1 MRVSTATSPGSHQAP
16 NEDAVCSS
24 SRVAVVVDGVTA
36 PAGLET
42 GCVHGTA
49 WYARQLATRTV
60 STSENSTVDL
70 REALQEAIALVAD
83 SHKDSCDL
91 SADGTPSATIAVVR
105 ENGGCVEYLVLSDA
119 TVAVAANSLVE
130 VITDERHLALL
141 AEPKR
146 AVQSAPA
153 GSEEREEL
161 LRNLVTTQR
170 KLRNVPGGYWL
181 AGSVP
186 GAAEHALCGSVPISN
201 GLCVAAMTDGAARLV
216 DVFEAQP
223 WPDAL
228 RELRKSGP
236 DEWIRKVRDLEATDA
251 TLTRWPR
258 YRISDDAALALCT
271 FDKQGTGYY
280 QS

>member
-1 MRVSTATSPGSHQAP
+1 
-16 NEDAVCSS
+16 
-24 SRVAVVVDGVTA
+24 VAVVVDGVTA

-49 WYARQLATRTV
+49 WYASQLATCAV
-60 STSENSTVDL
+60 STSENCTTDL
-70 REALQEAIALVAD
+70 RAALHEAIARVAD
-83 SHKDSCDL
+83 SHRDSCDL
-91 SADGTPSATIAVVR
+91 SADGTPSGTIAVVR
-105 ENGGCVEYLVLSDA
+105 ENGGRVEYLVLSDA
-119 TVAVAANSLVE
+119 TVAIATDSRFE

-146 AVQSAPA
+146 AVQSAPV
-153 GSEEREEL
+153 GSEEREGL
-161 LRNLVTTQR
+161 LRDLVRTQR

-181 AGSVP
+181 AGAVP
-186 GAAEHALCGSVPISN
+186 GAAEHALCGSVPISD

-216 DVFEAQP
+216 DVFEALP

-228 RELRKSGP
+228 QELRKSGP
-236 DEWIRKVRDLEATDA
+236 DEWIGRVRNLEATDA

-271 FDKQGTGYY
+271 FG
-280 QS
+280 

>member
-1 MRVSTATSPGSHQAP
+1 MRVSAATSPGSDQAP

-24 SRVAVVVDGVTA
+24 SHVAVVVDGVTA

-42 GCVHGTA
+42 GCIHGTA
-49 WYARQLATRTV
+49 WYAHQLATCVV
-60 STSENSTVDL
+60 STSENSAVDL
-70 REALQEAIALVAD
+70 RAALREAIALVAG
-83 SHKDSCDL
+83 SHGDSCDL

-105 ENGGCVEYLVLSDA
+105 ENGGRVEYLVLSDA
-119 TVAVAANSLVE
+119 TVAIATDGQVE

-181 AGSVP
+181 AGAAP
-186 GAAEHALCGSVPISN
+186 GAAEHALCGSLPIN
-201 GLCVAAMTDGAARLV
+201 DGLCVAAMTDGAARLV
-216 DVFEAQP
+216 DMFEAQA

-236 DEWIRKVRDLEATDA
+236 DEWIRRVRDLEATDV

-258 YRISDDAALALCT
+258 YKISDDAALALCT
-271 FDKQGTGYY
+271 FA
-280 QS
+280 

>member
-1 MRVSTATSPGSHQAP
+1 MRVSTATSPGSDQAP

-49 WYARQLATRTV
+49 WYARQLATCAV
-60 STSENSTVDL
+60 STSENTALDL
-70 REALQEAIALVAD
+70 RAALHEAIALVAD

-119 TVAVAANSLVE
+119 TVAIAVDGRAE
-130 VITDERHLALL
+130 VITDERHLVLL

-146 AVQSAPA
+146 AVQSAPV
-153 GSEEREEL
+153 GSEEREKL
-161 LRNLVTTQR
+161 LRDLVTTQR
-170 KLRNVPGGYWL
+170 KLRTIPGGYWL
-181 AGSVP
+181 AGAVP
-186 GAAEHALCGSVPISN
+186 SAAAHALCGSVPISD

-216 DVFEAQP
+216 EVFEDQS

-228 RELRKSGP
+228 QQLQKSGP
-236 DEWIRKVRDLEATDA
+236 DEWIRRVRDLEATDA
-251 TLTRWPR
+251 ALTRWPR
-258 YRISDDAALALCT
+258 YRLSDDAALAQCT
-271 FDKQGTGYY
+271 FEPWPQRL
-280 QS
+280 